1 MGIAILLHVLAAT
14 VWVGGMFFALVCLRP
29 ASADLEPAVRVK
41 LWAGTLGKFFPW
53 VWMAIVVLLVS
64 GLYMT
69 VKITSIGEQAS
80 FIEHLKAA
88 GTHVHIM
95 MALGILMMLMA
106 AHVNFAPLKRLKR
119 AVAESHWT
127 EAGKNLNQIRI
138 FIAVNLALGLVV
150 VAVAASGRYFF
161 R

>member
-1 MGIAILLHVLAAT
+1 MGIAILLHVLSAT

-29 ASADLEPAVRVK
+29 ASAEVEPSVRMK
-41 LWAGTLGKFFPW
+41 LWAHALRLFFPW
-53 VWMAIVVLLVS
+53 VWMSIVLLLAT

-95 MALGILMMLMA
+95 IALGLVMMLLA

-119 AVAESHWT
+119 AVAENHWT
-127 EAGKNLNQIRI
+127 DAGKSLNQIRVL
-138 FIAVNLALGLVV
+138 IAVNLSLGLIV

>member
-1 MGIAILLHVLAAT
+1 MGIATLLHVLSAT
-14 VWVGGMFFALVCLRP
+14 VWVGGMFFAFVCMRP
-29 ASADLEPAVRVK
+29 AAAGFEPDVRVK
-41 LWAGTLGKFFPW
+41 LWAGALGRFFPW
-53 VWMAIVVLLVS
+53 VWMAIVLLLVT
-64 GLYMT
+64 GTWMT
-69 VKITSIGEQAS
+69 LKITAIGEDAS
-80 FIEHLKAA
+80 VLGRIKAA
-88 GTHVHIM
+88 SPHVHIM
-95 MALGILMMLMA
+95 MVLGILMMLMA